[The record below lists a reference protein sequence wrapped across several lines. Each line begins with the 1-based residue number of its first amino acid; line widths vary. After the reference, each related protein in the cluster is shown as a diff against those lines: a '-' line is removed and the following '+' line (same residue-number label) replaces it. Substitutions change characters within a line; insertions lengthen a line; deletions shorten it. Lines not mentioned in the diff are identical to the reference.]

1 MTDDFELSRRSALA
15 ALGAVGAG
23 AAGGFSLGRRTA
35 PDGTRAQAQSAATP
49 RYVYSAKFVCGR
61 IQPTTGRNTFATE
74 PPVKPGN
81 YATAINVHNLRDRPV
96 SFDVRAAVAG
106 IEVVD
111 DPPRPVSEAVTRE
124 LGANRAVEI
133 DCPDIAT
140 DLFDGSVQGSFV
152 KGFVRIESAER
163 LEVVAVYTHERVL
176 RRLED
181 GDGEFGDGDGSD
193 GVGEQQQTPLREISV
208 GSSVDVEYVE
218 PHRLRPGKAG
228 PPDDAP
234 GQGQGQG
241 CS

>member
-1 MTDDFELSRRSALA
+1 MPDDFELSRRNALA
-15 ALGAVGAG
+15 ALGAMGA
-23 AAGGFSLGRRTA
+23 ASAGGFSLARWTA

-61 IQPTTGRNTFATE
+61 IQPTTGRNSFATE

-111 DPPRPVSEAVTRE
+111 DPPRPVSGEVTRE
-124 LGANRAVEI
+124 LGPNRAVEI

-140 DLFDGSVQGSFV
+140 DLFDGSVQGGFV
-152 KGFVRIESAER
+152 KGFVRVESTER
-163 LEVVAVYTHERVL
+163 LEVVAVYTQERVL
-176 RRLED
+176 RRFED
-181 GDGEFGDGDGSD
+181 GNGEFGDGGDAGA
-193 GVGEQQQTPLREISV
+193 QQQAPIREISV

-218 PHRLRPGKAG
+218 PHRLRPGTRG

-234 GQGQGQG
+234 GQGEGQG
-241 CS
+241 RS